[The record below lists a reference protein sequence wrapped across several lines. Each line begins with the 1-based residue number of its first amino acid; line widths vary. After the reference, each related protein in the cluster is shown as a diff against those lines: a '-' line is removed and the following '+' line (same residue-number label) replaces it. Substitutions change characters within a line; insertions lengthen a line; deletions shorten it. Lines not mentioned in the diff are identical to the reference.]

1 MQLVSPMPG
10 SVAAA
15 STFLAN
21 AQRFTANVLTT
32 KVATPDIPGDL
43 ANGMAQALRAASEL
57 FMAQPVSEFQDLVLA
72 RRQVIEGA
80 QLLDRAAE
88 AYAEELPMPLPFQNT
103 QALAHRAYDKFEAAF
118 EILQN
123 D

>member
-15 STFLAN
+15 SAYLGN
-21 AQRFTANVLTT
+21 AQQFTANVLNTT
-32 KVATPDIPGDL
+32 VATPDIPNDL
-43 ANGMAQALRAASEL
+43 ANGMAQALRAANEL

-72 RRQVIEGA
+72 RRHVIEGA

-88 AYAEELPMPLPFQNT
+88 AYAEELPMPLPFEHT
-103 QALAHRAYDKFEAAF
+103 QALARQAFDKFEVAF